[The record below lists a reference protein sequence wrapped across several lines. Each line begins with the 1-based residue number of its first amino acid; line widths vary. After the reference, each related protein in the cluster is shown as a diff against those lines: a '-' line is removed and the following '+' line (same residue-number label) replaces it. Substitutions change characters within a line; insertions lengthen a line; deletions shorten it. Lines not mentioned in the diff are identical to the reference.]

1 MKEITFEEFR
11 EEVLAEAGRQ
21 LPGEYRDCRI
31 VVHRFRKLNGVYDG
45 AALLRSDEEWACG
58 GTVADLEEAYRT
70 FREHGDLIRSAKEIV
85 QTVTRQAPAFQM
97 PDMDSYEE
105 IRKHLFIR
113 LGSRA
118 KNRELLQKVPY
129 RQIGDMAL
137 TYHIRIDCDV
147 KGVVST
153 IVTNDLL
160 ERLGVS
166 VEELDEDACA
176 GGARMFP
183 AVVSMTPAGNRKAKI
198 FTLTNTIETNGASAL
213 FYPGMMH
220 IMTQILPEGFFVL
233 PVSVNQVLIAS
244 GMEMGLKEL
253 ERCQKIMV
261 SQLDDPREFLSET
274 PYYYDP
280 EKDSLI
286 TAEQHF
292 HDINVQCA

>member
-1 MKEITFEEFR
+1 MKEMTFEEFR

-58 GTVADLEEAYRT
+58 GTVADLEAAYRL

-85 QTVTRQAPAFQM
+85 QIVTRQAPAFQM

-113 LGSRA
+113 LGSRE

-153 IVTNDLL
+153 IVTNDLM
-160 ERLGVS
+160 ERLDIS
-166 VEELDEDACA
+166 FEELDEDACA

-183 AVVSMTPAGNRKAKI
+183 AVVSMTPAGNRKTKI
-198 FTLTNTIETNGASAL
+198 LTLTNTVETNGASAL
-213 FYPGMMH
+213 FYPEMMNVLRQ
-220 IMTQILPEGFFVL
+220 MMPEGFFIM
-233 PVSVNQVLIAS
+233 PASVNQVLIAS
-244 GMEMGLKEL
+244 GLDMDLSEIR
-253 ERCQKIMV
+253 RCQKIIV
-261 SQLDDPREFLSET
+261 SQLDDPKEFLSDT
-274 PYYYDP
+274 PYFYDT
-280 EKDSLI
+280 ERNCLMS
-286 TAEQHF
+286 AEQHF
-292 HDINVQCA
+292 HEMNEQCS